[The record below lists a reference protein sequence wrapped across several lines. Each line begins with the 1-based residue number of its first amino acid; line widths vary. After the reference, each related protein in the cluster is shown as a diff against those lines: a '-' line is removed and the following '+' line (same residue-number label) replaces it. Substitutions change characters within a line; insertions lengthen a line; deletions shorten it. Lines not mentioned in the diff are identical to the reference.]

1 MEALDIPPDAVARE
15 DLRAAVQRRTLV
27 AVVVTQMLGGA
38 GLAAGVTVGALLA
51 QRMLGGDQFAG
62 LPAAALTLGSA
73 LTAFLV
79 GRVSQRF
86 GRRPGLG
93 GGFLAGGLG
102 AIGVVLAAAIDS
114 PFLLFVALFVYGAGT
129 ATNLQA
135 RYAGTDLALPA
146 RRATAASVAM
156 VSTTVGAVLGP
167 NLVTPMGRLAAAWGI
182 PDLAGPFILAAAAY
196 LAAGTALIV
205 LLRPDPLLLSERLAL
220 GHPVADETPAAD
232 AALEVDAAREAA
244 GAADA
249 DAPPARRRPARGVV
263 IGASV
268 MVVAQIVMTAIM
280 TMTPVHMQLHHAGL
294 DAVGLVIGIHIAAMY
309 LPSLVT
315 GILVDRIGRTAMA
328 VASGVAL
335 LLAGVTAAMSGDS
348 LGISVVA
355 LTLLGLGWTFGI
367 IAGTAMIID
376 ATTPDVRARTQGSV
390 GVLISLAGAGGSAM
404 SGVVMAAAGYD
415 LLGLGGAALA
425 LLLIPVVAI
434 RPRREGPLAG

>member
-1 MEALDIPPDAVARE
+1 
-15 DLRAAVQRRTLV
+15 
-27 AVVVTQMLGGA
+27 MLGGA

-102 AIGVVLAAAIDS
+102 AIGVVVAAAIDS
-114 PFLLFVALFVYGAGT
+114 PALLFIALFVYGAGT

-146 RRATAASVAM
+146 RRATAASIAL

-167 NLVTPMGRLAAAWGI
+167 NLVTPMGKVAAAWGI
-182 PDLAGPFILAAAAY
+182 PELAGPFILAAAAY

-205 LLRPDPLLLSERLAL
+205 LLRPDPLLLSERLAR
-220 GHPVADETPAAD
+220 GGSAV
-232 AALEVDAAREAA
+232 VDAAVVDAA
-244 GAADA
+244 GAGQETAPRPPTPPA
-249 DAPPARRRPARGVV
+249 PVPPPARRRPARGVV

-328 VASGVAL
+328 VACGAAL

-348 LGISVVA
+348 LAVSVVA
-355 LTLLGLGWTFGI
+355 LILLGLGWNFGI

-376 ATTPDVRARTQGSV
+376 ATSPDVRARTQGSV
-390 GVLISLAGAGGSAM
+390 DVLISLAGAGGSAM

-434 RPRREGPLAG
+434 RPRRAGSLAG

>member
-1 MEALDIPPDAVARE
+1 MEALDIPTDAVARE
-15 DLRAAVQRRTLV
+15 DLRATVQRRTLI

-62 LPAAALTLGSA
+62 LPAADLTLGSA
-73 LTAFLV
+73 LTAFVV

-93 GGFLAGGLG
+93 GGFLAGGIG
-102 AIGVVLAAAIDS
+102 AIGVVVAATIDS
-114 PFLLFVALFVYGAGT
+114 PALLFVALFVYGAGT

-146 RRATAASVAM
+146 RRATAASIAM
-156 VSTTVGAVLGP
+156 VSTTAGAVLGP
-167 NLVTPMGRLAAAWGI
+167 NLVTPMGRVAAAWGI
-182 PDLAGPFILAAAAY
+182 PELAGPFLLAAAAY
-196 LAAGTALIV
+196 LAAGAALIV

-220 GHPVADETPAAD
+220 GH
-232 AALEVDAAREAA
+232 AARVEAP
-244 GAADA
+244 
-249 DAPPARRRPARGVV
+249 APGSAETEAPSTTPEPATGRRRPARGVV

-280 TMTPVHMQLHHAGL
+280 TMTPVHLQMHHAGL
-294 DAVGLVIGIHIAAMY
+294 DAVGMVIGIHIAAMY

-315 GILVDRIGRTAMA
+315 GILVDRLGRTAMA
-328 VASGVAL
+328 VAAGVAL
-335 LLAGVTAAMSGDS
+335 LLAGVTAAMTGDS
-348 LGISVVA
+348 LAISVLA
-355 LTLLGLGWTFGI
+355 LTLLGLGWNFGI

-376 ATTPDVRARTQGSV
+376 ATTPDIRARTQGSV
-390 GVLISLAGAGGSAM
+390 DVLISLAGAGGSAM

-415 LLGLGGAALA
+415 FLALGGAALA
-425 LLLIPVVAI
+425 LALIPVVAV
-434 RPRREGPLAG
+434 RSARGRAVAG

>member
-1 MEALDIPPDAVARE
+1 MEALDIPADAVARE

-114 PFLLFVALFVYGAGT
+114 PVLLFVALFVYGAGT

-167 NLVTPMGRLAAAWGI
+167 NLVTPMGRVAAAWGI

-232 AALEVDAAREAA
+232 AALEVDGAREAD
-244 GAADA
+244 GEADA

-263 IGASV
+263 IGASM

-355 LTLLGLGWTFGI
+355 LTLLGLGWNFGI

-390 GVLISLAGAGGSAM
+390 DVLISLAGAGGSAM